1 MAIKPGTNGM
11 KKTLRARGFTLIEL
25 LIVVAIVAVLVAIA
39 IPSYREQVIKTRRAE
54 GKAALAEVAQRLER
68 CFTRFNA
75 YNSAECAA
83 AAAASSE
90 NGWYQVS
97 ATAITA
103 TTFTL
108 AATPQG
114 DQAAADLRCGVLSLT
129 HTGVRAQSLTPPA
142 GYRCW

>member
-1 MAIKPGTNGM
+1 M
-11 KKTLRARGFTLIEL
+11 KRILRARGFTLIEL

-54 GKAALAEVAQRLER
+54 GKAELAEVAQRLER

-83 AAAASSE
+83 TAAGTSE
-90 NGWYQVS
+90 NGWYQVR

-103 TTFTL
+103 TSFTL

-114 DQAAADLRCGVLSLT
+114 DQAASDLRCGVLSLT
-129 HTGVRAQSLTPPA
+129 HTGVRTQSLTPPA

>member
-1 MAIKPGTNGM
+1 MR
-11 KKTLRARGFTLIEL
+11 TLRRVHGFTLIEL

-75 YNSAECAA
+75 YNSAECTATA
-83 AAAASSE
+83 VGTSE
-90 NGWYQVS
+90 NGWYLVS
-97 ATAITA
+97 ATAIAA
-103 TTFTL
+103 TSFSL

-114 DQAAADLRCGVLSLT
+114 DQATADLRCGVLSLT
-129 HTGVRAQSLTPPA
+129 HTGVKGHSLTPPA